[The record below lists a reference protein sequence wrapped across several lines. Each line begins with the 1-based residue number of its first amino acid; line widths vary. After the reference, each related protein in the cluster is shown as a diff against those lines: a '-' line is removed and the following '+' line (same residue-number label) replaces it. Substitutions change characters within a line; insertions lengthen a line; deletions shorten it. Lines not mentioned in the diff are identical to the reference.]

1 MAGDGNQDGVRPGSR
16 WMRIPDGTMVQHR
29 LDGQKGYIDGLTE
42 FVVGPAKNPDGRT
55 QYRINVG
62 KCDRLLLAEDDLLIV
77 TDGEGLVKM
86 AKEKGEYRSLVSK
99 QLRDQFA
106 AERFVKLS

>member
-1 MAGDGNQDGVRPGSR
+1 
-16 WMRIPDGTMVQHR
+16 
-29 LDGQKGYIDGLTE
+29 
-42 FVVGPAKNPDGRT
+42 
-55 QYRINVG
+55 
-62 KCDRLLLAEDDLLIV
+62 V